1 MSQIIEAWDEADFES
16 IAKLTLSRFKRKD
29 VRMAIRESRFALKML
44 ELAKKYELTAAEP
57 HLTSRP
63 LRVVSILHSSLPSHT
78 GGYTGR
84 AQGLLKGLTNVGVEI
99 RPYTRPGFYSERVD
113 KTAEF
118 PYPMQQVD
126 GVTYRHLPSDV
137 KRSQGEYEYMYKA
150 IKWYRRAIM
159 AERPDVVHLRSTHL
173 SALPAMIAAHSLNI
187 PTVYEVSGLWEL
199 VYEGRG
205 QLGRANRARRLEDA
219 VCALSDK
226 VVTMNYS
233 MANLLNERAGSD
245 LHIGMVPNA
254 VDISRFASTPNLDEA
269 RPFEFD
275 LGYVGSLVD
284 YEGLGTLIEA
294 MAVIREKSGREI
306 RTKIV
311 GNGNE
316 LPKLKDLAKTF
327 GVEDNVYFP
336 GRVSS
341 DEAVRQYDDVNIV
354 VLPRLSTPATEVVTP
369 LKPFEAMAAGRPLIL
384 SDVSALQ
391 EVSEDGKC
399 ALVFRSGDA
408 GDLAEKIIQLLD
420 DQEKKRTMV
429 KAAKE
434 KVDNDHNWDR
444 VALAF
449 KRELE
454 AVRRPKEHLPFI
466 KKDQSWQQVGHL
478 LIGEGQY

>member
-44 ELAKKYELTAAEP
+44 DLAKKYELPATET
-57 HLTSRP
+57 HETSRP

-84 AQGLLKGLTNVGVEI
+84 AQGILKGLANVGVEI

-113 KTAEF
+113 KKAEF
-118 PYPMQQVD
+118 PYPVQIVD
-126 GVTYRHLPSDV
+126 GIAYRHLPTDV

-150 IKWYRRAIM
+150 INWYRRAIM

-205 QLGRANRARRLEDA
+205 QLGRANRARRMEDA

-226 VVTMNYS
+226 VVTMNNS
-233 MANLLNERAGSD
+233 MASLLNERAGFD
-245 LHIGMVPNA
+245 LQIGMVPNA
-254 VDISRFASTPNLDEA
+254 VDISKFALTPDLADA
-269 RPFEFD
+269 RPFNFD

-294 MAVIREKSGREI
+294 LAVVREKSGREI
-306 RTKIV
+306 RARIV

-316 LPKLKDLAKTF
+316 LPKLKELARTF
-327 GVEDNVYFP
+327 GVEDNVHFP
-336 GRVSS
+336 GRVSA

-391 EVSEDGKC
+391 EVSEHGNC

-408 GDLAEKIIQLLD
+408 EDLADKIIQLLN
-420 DQEKKRTMV
+420 DQEKQLAMV
-429 KAAKE
+429 REAKQ
-434 KVDNDHNWDR
+434 KVANDHNWDG

-454 AVRRPKEHLPFI
+454 AVRRPKEQLPFI
-466 KKDQSWQQVGHL
+466 KKDHSWQQVGQL